1 MCHIVPQLL
10 QTVSRVDVEDEGS
23 LAGGQV
29 EDLHGHCKGSLSRP
43 RTLDN
48 NIK

>member
-29 EDLHGHCKGSLSRP
+29 EGLHGHCKGPYLGLGLW
-43 RTLDN
+43 T
-48 NIK
+48 II